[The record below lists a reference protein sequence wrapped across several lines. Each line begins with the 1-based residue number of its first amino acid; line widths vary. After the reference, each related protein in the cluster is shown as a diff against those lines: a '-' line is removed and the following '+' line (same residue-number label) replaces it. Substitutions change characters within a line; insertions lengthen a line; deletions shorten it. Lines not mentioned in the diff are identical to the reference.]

1 MTRENELVDLLKT
14 EEIDVIFITETDVR
28 RGNVSS
34 YKIAGFTTQLQT
46 CNSDEDQVR
55 VVALVKE
62 DLCLNLKLREDLMNT
77 AFPSIW
83 LEIQD
88 TFKSPTLIGGFYR
101 QWSNGTKLTIPEQV
115 EEIEIFC
122 DQICRANSQT
132 NCKLV
137 ITGDA
142 NLCADSWEEDD
153 YDRKSTS
160 QPLLRC
166 LELNGI
172 QVQKVGATYQADH
185 MSKNGSVAQ
194 SALDHVYTS
203 ESIKE
208 CIKIEKIKNS
218 SSDHLPVV
226 INYSLDLKKIR
237 HKFSVTKRSFKNFT
251 KEGWNRCLA
260 EQEWLDVDDCEDVN
274 QMVNMFNDNIERA
287 LDQIAPVKTFQIR
300 SSHRLGLSD
309 STKELMQKGTK
320 QELPF
325 QRQMDK
331 KRGFSSISTKNY
343 ETR

>member
-1 MTRENELVDLLKT
+1 MGKSKPLDSITNPTLNPEQKPEPKPEPRQEHKTESKKRRLNIATWNIRRGLVTRENELVDLLTT

-28 RGNVSS
+28 RGNVSG
-34 YKIAGFTTQLQT
+34 YKIAGFTTHLQN

-55 VVALVKE
+55 IVALVKE

-142 NLCADSWEEDD
+142 NLCADSWEDDD

-160 QPLLRC
+160 QPLL
-166 LELNGI
+166 
-172 QVQKVGATYQADH
+172 
-185 MSKNGSVAQ
+185 
-194 SALDHVYTS
+194 
-203 ESIKE
+203 
-208 CIKIEKIKNS
+208 
-218 SSDHLPVV
+218 
-226 INYSLDLKKIR
+226 
-237 HKFSVTKRSFKNFT
+237 
-251 KEGWNRCLA
+251 
-260 EQEWLDVDDCEDVN
+260 
-274 QMVNMFNDNIERA
+274 
-287 LDQIAPVKTFQIR
+287 
-300 SSHRLGLSD
+300 
-309 STKELMQKGTK
+309 
-320 QELPF
+320 
-325 QRQMDK
+325 
-331 KRGFSSISTKNY
+331 
-343 ETR
+343 